1 MSSRFLAPIMQRSLL
16 VLILLFATCVGGAQV
31 APSGKYLVFFGTYT
45 DHDSQGIYG
54 YRFDAST
61 GQLAPSGLAAPSD
74 NPSFLTATHDH
85 RFLYAVNEV
94 DQFKG
99 QPTGTVSAFS
109 IDDSTGKLSLLDQVS
124 AHDPGPAYI
133 STDRTGKFV
142 LIANYPL
149 GSVAVFPVLKDGKL
163 AEASDFVR
171 HKGFSIDKDRQAG
184 PHGHAI
190 ELSPDNRF
198 AIAADLGLD
207 QLIVYPFDA
216 EKGKLGTPHAV
227 KIKPGSGPRHIAF
240 SSNGKFLY
248 LISEMGGTITA
259 FSYGAARGT
268 LKELQTVST
277 LPEGFKGENTTA
289 EIVIDPSGNF
299 LYGSNR
305 GDDSIIVFAIDH
317 ATGKLTFVQ
326 RVSTGGKTPR
336 NFALDPSGHWLLAA
350 NQDSNNIVVFQVNQ
364 ENGRLTPTGQA
375 VKAPEPVC
383 IVFVPLER

>member
-1 MSSRFLAPIMQRSLL
+1 M
-16 VLILLFATCVGGAQV
+16 
-31 APSGKYLVFFGTYT
+31 
-45 DHDSQGIYG
+45 
-54 YRFDAST
+54 
-61 GQLAPSGLAAPSD
+61 
-74 NPSFLTATHDH
+74 
-85 RFLYAVNEV
+85 
-94 DQFKG
+94 
-99 QPTGTVSAFS
+99 
-109 IDDSTGKLSLLDQVS
+109 
-124 AHDPGPAYI
+124 
-133 STDRTGKFV
+133 
-142 LIANYPL
+142 
-149 GSVAVFPVLKDGKL
+149 
-163 AEASDFVR
+163 
-171 HKGFSIDKDRQAG
+171 
-184 PHGHAI
+184 
-190 ELSPDNRF
+190 
-198 AIAADLGLD
+198 
-207 QLIVYPFDA
+207 
-216 EKGKLGTPHAV
+216 